1 MTATRIIAAVIALL
15 LSVQIVRNAAI
26 LSWSASKP
34 ALASEVW
41 GGHPA
46 TEIGKSMTE
55 IAKAARARQ
64 PIPLSAFSTMGDAAR
79 KEPLAPEPFLVRGV
93 QAQVQGDGAT
103 AQRAFEAAQWRD
115 PRSLAAA
122 YFLADRYL
130 RNGDPQRGLREV
142 AALARLAPNG
152 EAVVGPYLAAYAT
165 NPANWPALR
174 ELFRENPML
183 ANNALATLATNAATV
198 PALLALADPQARGK
212 DVTWVPL
219 LLNTL
224 TGEGKFGQARAIWA
238 KMAGVQAR
246 PGQLLYDSSFT
257 DRTSPPPFNWD
268 LTSSTVGLA
277 ERQPGGRL
285 HVVFYGQEDG
295 FLASELILLPPGAYR
310 LSMQLLGDPSRGR
323 SLSWSIWCDKA
334 AEPIASVTLDAAAA
348 RGLRFDVPPGC
359 PAQWLKLSGVS
370 SDMPQQ
376 SDVTIG
382 ALKLEK
388 AAPGA

>member
-1 MTATRIIAAVIALL
+1 
-15 LSVQIVRNAAI
+15 
-26 LSWSASKP
+26 
-34 ALASEVW
+34 
-41 GGHPA
+41 
-46 TEIGKSMTE
+46 
-55 IAKAARARQ
+55 
-64 PIPLSAFSTMGDAAR
+64 
-79 KEPLAPEPFLVRGV
+79 
-93 QAQVQGDGAT
+93 
-103 AQRAFEAAQWRD
+103 
-115 PRSLAAA
+115 
-122 YFLADRYL
+122 
-130 RNGDPQRGLREV
+130 LREV

-174 ELFRENPML
+174 ELFRANPML

-238 KMAGVQAR
+238 KMAGVQAP

-348 RGLRFDVPPGC
+348 RGLRFDVPAGC

>member
-15 LSVQIVRNAAI
+15 LSVQIVRNAAV
-26 LSWSASKP
+26 LSWAASKP
-34 ALASEVW
+34 ALASEFW

-46 TEIGKSMTE
+46 AEIPSAMTE

-64 PIPLSAFSTMGDAAR
+64 PVPPSAFSMMSDAGN

-93 QAQVQGDGAT
+93 QAELKGDGAT

-122 YFLADRYL
+122 YFLSDRYF
-130 RNGDPQRGLREV
+130 RAGDPERGLRQV

-152 EAVVGPYLAAYAT
+152 QAVVGPYLAAYAT

-174 ELFRENPML
+174 KLFRANPML
-183 ANNALATLATNAATV
+183 ANNALASLATNIATV
-198 PALLALADPQARGK
+198 PALLALADPRAKTK
-212 DVTWVPL
+212 DVSWVPL

-224 TGEGKFGQARAIWA
+224 ISAGKFQEARQIWA
-238 KMAGVQAR
+238 KMTGIQLT
-246 PGQLLYDSSFT
+246 PDQLLYDASFS
-257 DRTSPPPFNWD
+257 DRASPPPFNWD

-277 ERQPGGRL
+277 ERQAGGRL

-295 FLASELILLPPGAYR
+295 FLASELLLLPPGAYR
-310 LSMQLLGDPSRGR
+310 LSMQLLGDPSRGH
-323 SLSWSIWCDKA
+323 SLNWSIWCAKA
-334 AEPIASVTLDAAAA
+334 AEPIASVSLDSATA
-348 RGLRFDVPPGC
+348 RGWRFEVPPGC
-359 PAQWLKLSGVS
+359 SAQWLKLSGVS

-376 SDVTIG
+376 SDVAIT

-388 AAPGA
+388 VAAGA